1 MINLNELVD
10 ELQLPLSERE
20 QEEGVTRLRNEI
32 NQSSSFD
39 SIDSYLILLSDGIEK
54 YFHSGNVNRE
64 LGFAI
69 TTLLEHTFASEI
81 GLDGKGYCDVA
92 KHLQKGGKRDWR
104 GLNPKEALRL
114 LSRAPFIHGLLYR
127 EHLSASQ
134 ISRLLFSL
142 ESSLYVPYKA
152 IQVIASHFELLPSLS
167 VEDFENVIQ
176 PKDEC
181 YSNEHFTDTSAD
193 ESCRIAG
200 ELASPWL
207 DGECLAYDLRLLIK
221 QGDETILTSENA
233 SEWPYLQML
242 HWCMLPLDRYDH
254 PASFLYEFG
263 PRGALGEAVFAQY
276 RVATGNAVLNNA
288 KAVSQLDDQW
298 ARNRSGVS
306 AHALVRI
313 LNMVESLPFRA
324 RRSVAA
330 IIRAW
335 LTRIIE
341 LTDRDLA
348 LINEAITVAQING
361 LCEFIQHGESN
372 TQGVIEQRIVD
383 ALSVL
388 AFQHVG
394 WISRGLGDSVNASNF
409 SRHKLGDVEFA
420 NIDRRTAIALEA
432 HGGLVSPAYVKGHQ
446 QSLARIIQ
454 QRLEESWANL
464 DDPAKWSVKVIFVSH
479 DSTGNLPK
487 NETIHEVPVSY
498 DYWDYSKL
506 VDDALKYSTEESLL
520 NAFRKYFVNALNRDV
535 VPQRIRNK
543 ASQILND
550 PIIST

>member
-1 MINLNELVD
+1 MTLNELIG
-10 ELQLPLSERE
+10 ELQLPISE
-20 QEEGVTRLRNEI
+20 QEQKEGVGRLSNQV
-32 NQSSSFD
+32 NQSSSYD
-39 SIDSYLILLSDGIEK
+39 SIDSYLILLSDDIED
-54 YFHSGNVNRE
+54 YFHSGKINRALE
-64 LGFAI
+64 FAI
-69 TTLLEHTFASEI
+69 TTLLEDTSASAI
-81 GLDGKGYCDVA
+81 GLDGKGYCDVVN
-92 KHLQKGGKRDWR
+92 HLQKGGKHDWR
-104 GLNPKEALRL
+104 GLNPKETLRL
-114 LSRAPFIHGLLYR
+114 LSRATFIHDLLAR

-152 IQVIASHFELLPSLS
+152 IQVIAAHFELLPSLS
-167 VEDFENVIQ
+167 VGDFENVIH
-176 PKDEC
+176 PKDEI
-181 YSNEHFTDTSAD
+181 YSNQHFTDTSAD
-193 ESCRIAG
+193 ESCEIAG

-207 DGECLAYDLRLLIK
+207 DGDSISSDLRLLIK
-221 QGDETILTSENA
+221 QGEGTILTSENA
-233 SEWPYLQML
+233 SGWPYLQML

-254 PASFLYEFG
+254 PASFLYEFS

-276 RVATGNAVLNNA
+276 HVATGNAVLNNA

-313 LNMVESLPFRA
+313 LHMVESLPFHA

-341 LTDRDLA
+341 LTDRDLT
-348 LINEAITVAQING
+348 LINETLSFAQIIR
-361 LCEFIQHGESN
+361 LCGFIQHDESN

-388 AFQHVG
+388 AFQHEG
-394 WISRGLGDSVNASNF
+394 WIPRGLGDSVNASNF

-420 NIDRRTAIALEA
+420 NIDKRAAIALEA
-432 HGGLVSPAYVKGHQ
+432 HGGIVSPAYVRGHQ
-446 QSLARIIQ
+446 QSLARIVQ

-464 DDPAKWSVKVIFVSH
+464 DDPAKWSVRVIFVSH
-479 DSTGNLPK
+479 GSTGGLPE
-487 NETIHEVPVSY
+487 NEIIHEVPISY
-498 DYWDYSKL
+498 EYWDYSKL
-506 VDDALKYSTEESLL
+506 VDGAIDHSTEELALS
-520 NAFRKYFVNALNRDV
+520 AFRKYFVQALNRDV

-550 PIIST
+550 SAVSI